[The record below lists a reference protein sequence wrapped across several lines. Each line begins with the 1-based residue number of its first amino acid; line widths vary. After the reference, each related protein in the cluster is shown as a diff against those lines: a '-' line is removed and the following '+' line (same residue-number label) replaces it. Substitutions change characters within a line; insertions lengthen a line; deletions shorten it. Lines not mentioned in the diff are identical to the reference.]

1 MAAAARSAFS
11 SRPSAKRA
19 RPTPSPPSPAAPQAS
34 AELAGTGLL
43 EQVVFPALYPSE
55 RGVYAVHADETIAL
69 WKSLSGGN
77 KKLES
82 VVRTNGSNRH
92 NLTYGEILPSSFAA
106 DVIPLLGPMT
116 RDDVVIDLGS
126 GTGKLCVQLA
136 LETGA
141 GRVRG
146 IEFASRRC
154 DVADEAL
161 RRMSGVGSEDLGSAM
176 AKGPVAAS
184 LFGSDWE
191 DADTGAV
198 PEEEEEE
205 AEAQSTAAAITNAAA
220 AGPESARVPAH
231 LEPVIRE
238 AATRLSLERGCFI
251 AADLSDVTVAF
262 VNNTVFEPDL
272 MNALLRKLAT
282 GCPKLRRLVCLR
294 KLCCRHG
301 RRCTMTGAP
310 CTAFVH
316 PPTAGTL
323 NPTWCEK
330 TTVFAYDIDQ
340 DGRGLVHA
348 PPSPTTAS
356 SAPSAAA
363 AANVASPARAPRQV
377 APSTPRKRPRDED
390 AADAGGAPTTPPTVQ
405 R

>member
-1 MAAAARSAFS
+1 MAALPGRGTPGV
-11 SRPSAKRA
+11 RPSL
-19 RPTPSPPSPAAPQAS
+19 PSQPGVHPRW
-34 AELAGTGLL
+34 LL
-43 EQVVFPALYPSE
+43 
-55 RGVYAVHADETIAL
+55 L
-69 WKSLSGGN
+69 WRSQ
-77 KKLES
+77 
-82 VVRTNGSNRH
+82 
-92 NLTYGEILPSSFAA
+92 ILPSSFAA

-205 AEAQSTAAAITNAAA
+205 EAEAQSTAAAITNAAA
-220 AGPESARVPAH
+220 AGPESARVPVH

-272 MNALLRKLAT
+272 MNVSQQ
-282 GCPKLRRLVCLR
+282 CHRRGVAFAGSMR
-294 KLCCRHG
+294 PI
-301 RRCTMTGAP
+301 RRCIARWNALRLSP
-310 CTAFVH
+310 C
-316 PPTAGTL
+316 
-323 NPTWCEK
+323 NYRC
-330 TTVFAYDIDQ
+330 
-340 DGRGLVHA
+340 R
-348 PPSPTTAS
+348 
-356 SAPSAAA
+356 
-363 AANVASPARAPRQV
+363 
-377 APSTPRKRPRDED
+377 
-390 AADAGGAPTTPPTVQ
+390 
-405 R
+405 